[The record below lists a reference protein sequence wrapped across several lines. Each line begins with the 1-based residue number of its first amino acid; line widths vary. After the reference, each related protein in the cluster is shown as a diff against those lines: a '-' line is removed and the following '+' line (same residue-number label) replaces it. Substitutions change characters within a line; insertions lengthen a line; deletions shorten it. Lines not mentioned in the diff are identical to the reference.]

1 MIVGV
6 LSDTHGTLHPRAAEI
21 FLEKGVERV
30 LHAGDVGDFS
40 VISALS
46 AHWLVTAV
54 RGNIDTRGMV
64 ADLPREVQLEI
75 GGAKVYMTHIGG
87 KPGAWLRSL
96 KTPLPAVAICGHSHI
111 ALNEEYEGVLFLNP
125 GAAGTQARF
134 GRPQTVVI
142 MEIAGGR
149 VNAEIY
155 EL

>member
-1 MIVGV
+1 MGV
-6 LSDTHGTLHPRAAEI
+6 LSDTHGTLHPRAVEI
-21 FLEKGVERV
+21 FLEKRVERV

-64 ADLPREVQLEI
+64 ADLAREVLLEI
-75 GGAKVYMTHIGG
+75 GGANVYMTHIGG
-87 KPGAWLRSL
+87 KPAAWLRSL
-96 KTPLPAVAICGHSHI
+96 KTPLPGGRDCGHSHV
-111 ALNEEYEGVLFLNP
+111 ALNEGYEGVLFLNP

-134 GRPQTVVI
+134 GRPQTVAI